1 MPKKFAQ
8 CQKIRPMPKN
18 RPNVEISF
26 NLVTLPLRAGLC
38 QNRPNC
44 IKFTA
49 NFCCTGICILWSLK
63 KIYMKNTTLTKVK
76 TFFENK
82 SFPLDGDCCVKYLC
96 VTTFKLRRDLSCDA
110 PSTHCDLS
118 SRQ

>member
-1 MPKKFAQ
+1 
-8 CQKIRPMPKN
+8 
-18 RPNVEISF
+18 
-26 NLVTLPLRAGLC
+26 
-38 QNRPNC
+38 
-44 IKFTA
+44 
-49 NFCCTGICILWSLK
+49 
-63 KIYMKNTTLTKVK
+63 MKNTTLTKVK

-96 VTTFKLRRDLSCDA
+96 VTTFKLRRDLSCYA